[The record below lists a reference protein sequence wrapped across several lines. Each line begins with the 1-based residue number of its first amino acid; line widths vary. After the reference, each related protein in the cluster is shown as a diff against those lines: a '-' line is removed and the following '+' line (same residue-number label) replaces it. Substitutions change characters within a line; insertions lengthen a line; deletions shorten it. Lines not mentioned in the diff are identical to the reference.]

1 MKKYKSLLN
10 NKPILYLLFVLTLAN
25 LSYFI
30 YIKDNY
36 SILIFALIATLIYM
50 FSTNMIIVLGLSI
63 FLINILILAR
73 DSREGFETP
82 NSCFEFTDAVIT
94 NMITTDISGVKTT
107 LEQPINEFKLK
118 IKDSAKKAMDG
129 EYTDSE
135 FYNEYM
141 VEYNNLKDDEAKEWL
156 DDNIVNSRNFSF
168 ICNNKKETNVDVKN
182 MQKKEALTNELDDK
196 ATIKETE
203 ESDKNLNS
211 IIKKVKMNNPEIEDS
226 LKALNGIDMNE
237 LNKLINKLNTFSD
250 AFTGKK

>member
-1 MKKYKSLLN
+1 
-10 NKPILYLLFVLTLAN
+10 
-25 LSYFI
+25 
-30 YIKDNY
+30 
-36 SILIFALIATLIYM
+36 
-50 FSTNMIIVLGLSI
+50 
-63 FLINILILAR
+63 
-73 DSREGFETP
+73 
-82 NSCFEFTDAVIT
+82 
-94 NMITTDISGVKTT
+94 MITTDISGVKTT

-156 DDNIVNSRNFSF
+156 DNNIVNSRNFSS